1 MACCFSRYLIRP
13 SPFSAQKTFERHNS
27 RRRSHINICEERRR
41 RNSTKPL
48 PQKANSLSLPDSPDI
63 SHTNAAQL
71 GANRARSA
79 SLRVD
84 DILMR
89 RSSSLRQGL
98 IQRNTSSV
106 EEVSICVE
114 PSRGGF
120 RGSIKIPLNGSIGLE
135 VTPPDAHQN
144 QSSHVSLS
152 DSEDSLEYRGTI
164 VWHKGPPVV
173 NKTAQ
178 TQAKSQPLP
187 TPTIFVCES
196 DD

>member
-1 MACCFSRYLIRP
+1 MRPLNLCDRYLIRP
-13 SPFSAQKTFERHNS
+13 SPFSAHKTFERHNS

-41 RNSTKPL
+41 RNSTKPV

-63 SHTNAAQL
+63 SQPSPAQL

-106 EEVSICVE
+106 EEVSLCLE
-114 PSRGGF
+114 PSRGAF
-120 RGSIKIPLNGSIGLE
+120 SGSIKIPLNGSIGLE
-135 VTPPDAHQN
+135 VTPPEPHQ
-144 QSSHVSLS
+144 QTSHMSLS

-164 VWHKGPPVV
+164 V
-173 NKTAQ
+173 
-178 TQAKSQPLP
+178 
-187 TPTIFVCES
+187 
-196 DD
+196 